1 MTLKYEEGKNNL
13 KRDVGFPIITL
24 VATILFLCTLSQSKS
39 IEDTRSARF
48 NDTFSLG

>member
-1 MTLKYEEGKNNL
+1 MKLKYEEGKNNL
-13 KRDVGFPIITL
+13 KRDVVFLITTW
-24 VATILFLCTLSQSKS
+24 VATILCTLSQSKS